1 MKSFIVFS
9 AILIASSSAFA
20 IDSRKCSKMLNEG
33 MWKRYKYG
41 GMGEYNMNVMTQG
54 TKKQGSSTVTSDVST
69 ESSTALLDPKYY
81 SNVSTSQTQSTSS
94 WGDCSA
100 FAHAEQLKKDREV
113 YIAQNEHE
121 VMIDVAR
128 GAGEHLKVITFY
140 SACAPEAYPEL
151 SSKLQRSL
159 AGEKTIPNTNTICQ
173 AIDDIISNNTI
184 LKSRCLV
191 LN

>member
-1 MKSFIVFS
+1 MKTFVVFAIV
-9 AILIASSSAFA
+9 LASTSAFA

-100 FAHAEQLKKDREV
+100 FAHAEQLRKDREV

-121 VMIDVAR
+121 VMMDVAR

-140 SACAPEAYPEL
+140 SACAPEAYPKLSAEL
-151 SSKLQRSL
+151 QKSL
-159 AGEKTIPNTNTICQ
+159 AGEKTIPNTKTICQ
-173 AIDDIISNNTI
+173 SIDKIISGNEN
-184 LKSRCLV
+184 LKTQCYSI
-191 LN
+191 